1 LFLSF
6 DYVQLTLDAR
16 GNVTESRAVAK
27 PGSGLAD
34 IVAGASYPAD
44 CSNPA
49 TCNQPVSTTDARGN
63 VTNYVYDSIHGGL
76 LSVTAPAAPNGVRPQ
91 TRYSYS
97 LVNGEYQLTG
107 VSACQ
112 TQSSCAGTADEVKT
126 SLAYDSN
133 GNVASVSSGS
143 GDGSLTAG
151 QAMTYDAKGD
161 LVTVDGP
168 LSGSADTIR
177 LRYNGARQVVG
188 TISPDPDGGGPLK
201 HRAQRVSYGAWGQAT
216 KAESGTVA
224 SQSDANWAA
233 FSPLEAVETGC
244 DGNARPVTQKLLAGG
259 TTYALTHT
267 GYDALGRPEC
277 TAQRMNPMRSD
288 RFQPRPA
295 AWARK
300 GASAPTGSS
309 RASTMRPAK

>member
-1 LFLSF
+1 
-6 DYVQLTLDAR
+6 
-16 GNVTESRAVAK
+16 
-27 PGSGLAD
+27 
-34 IVAGASYPAD
+34 
-44 CSNPA
+44 
-49 TCNQPVSTTDARGN
+49 
-63 VTNYVYDSIHGGL
+63 
-76 LSVTAPAAPNGVRPQ
+76 
-91 TRYSYS
+91 
-97 LVNGEYQLTG
+97 
-107 VSACQ
+107 
-112 TQSSCAGTADEVKT
+112 
-126 SLAYDSN
+126 
-133 GNVASVSSGS
+133 
-143 GDGSLTAG
+143 
-151 QAMTYDAKGD
+151 MTYDAKGD

-168 LSGSADTIR
+168 LSGTCRHDSAALQR
-177 LRYNGARQVVG
+177 GAAGGGHDLAR
-188 TISPDPDGGGPLK
+188 SDGGGPLK